1 MPAKAKDMEIRKSI
15 GIMLLSLS
23 WTIAQA
29 QEVNPSRWYPQA
41 GGNAITDYRSVAT
54 DSLKLD
60 IYPAFRVPEQ
70 TLEAPVTRGGYDVTS
85 SKQSGTAFRLWKGAA
100 VGAYGGTDHMPG
112 LLDLSTGALA
122 LHQDFGRLHLSLSA
136 NANKYWLPMQ
146 SSLFTQYGVGG
157 HASID
162 VNHWLSLHAFGN
174 FYFSNMRATP
184 AVSPYAYSTSFG
196 GYADIRFSD
205 HWGTYLGAQH
215 YLNPMNGRWETD
227 PIVTPYYKFNNGA
240 KIELPIG
247 PIIGDVLR
255 RAVWGEPQPP
265 LMMRPVPPRP

>member
-1 MPAKAKDMEIRKSI
+1 MINRARRTLLGMLLP
-15 GIMLLSLS
+15 LLSLAV
-23 WTIAQA
+23 TYG
-29 QEVNPSRWYPQA
+29 QENRASLPPLQPA
-41 GGNAITDYRSVAT
+41 ATLERSYTALAA
-54 DSLKLD
+54 DSLRLKVD
-60 IYPAFRVPEQ
+60 QVFTVPEQ
-70 TLEAPVTRGGYDVTS
+70 TREMPVTRGGFDVTETR
-85 SKQSGTAFRLWKGAA
+85 QSGGVFPLWRDAA

-112 LLDLSTGALA
+112 LMDRSTGALT

-205 HWGTYLGAQH
+205 HWGTYLGARH